1 MKRKLLSILLTF
13 CLAFSLLPTA
23 ALAEGETANV
33 AKVGE
38 TEYTTLQDAIDAAKS
53 GATVT
58 LLADVN
64 TPETSYTIRKSLT
77 IDLNGKTITA
87 DGYDSVFAIKGEGN
101 HVVINATNGGKVIA
115 VENSGSDGKYAM
127 AVWLAGEDSTLAI
140 NGGEFSQEIT
150 HTDDPQMDMIYTSK
164 GVITINGGTFHSGT
178 PKWTLNINDGAY
190 KDGSA
195 NIIVNGGTF
204 FDYDPRNAKNEG
216 EGTSLVADGVGINKN
231 ENGSFTAVPSMAAQ
245 IVDADGNSV
254 AAYATL
260 QEALAAVTA
269 DNPLVWVSDSAWSK
283 EKPVYYNGTF
293 YKGTNEAINAKGALE
308 CAIDAANTANSDDVA
323 KIYVR
328 PGYNTDKGL
337 VANAHQNIK
346 TSIAIYGNNASLCGI
361 DWEPTVE
368 YPGGDYH
375 TLTKNISIEIYNLHD
390 GAGVWGQRLTN
401 YTVDVTMANCNNVHE
416 LMINGQY
423 DSAASSVTNY
433 TVRNCTF
440 DGSGAAAACPVTTT
454 SAGTVVVKDC
464 TFANLN
470 DNYVININNKNGGKT
485 EVEVTGCS
493 FTNCGSSGKEAVR
506 LTGEATSSSIE
517 AKLTGL
523 TFDTTT
529 AANAIIVGN
538 KTAANNNA
546 DVTYTITGTNGTL
559 NVYKKGATAPAAE
572 TLNNAESYSG
582 SNMAAEV
589 NGTKHA
595 TLAAAIEAA
604 SNGDTV
610 KLLSNV
616 TENVTIPAGKTITL
630 DLNGFTLV
638 NSAAAQNNAAA
649 DRKHTITNNGTLTI
663 KDSVGGGIVD
673 NVSHQCAAIKNN
685 VGGTVTIENGTFCR
699 TAEASVSAD
708 VSGDNS
714 YYVIDNQGTMNI
726 NGGTF
731 KFSDTKNGAYSSLI
745 HNGWYDGTKNTEKA
759 PAKMTITDG
768 NFTQGTGGKIT
779 VKNDDYGELKIQ
791 GGTFTQPQAGYY
803 CVFNWNVAEITGGT
817 INGPVGCGGNESIEA
832 DKGQLAIGGT
842 AHINGELQKDTS
854 SGEPSIS
861 VSGGTFSSAV
871 KPEYCAPGFVPKA
884 NSDGT
889 YGVTRP
895 SSGGSSYDP
904 TYSVSTPSKTKNGTV
919 TVSPKNASKGDT
931 VTVTV
936 KPDSGYVLE
945 TLTVTDKNGNELT
958 LKDKGNGKYTF
969 TMPAGKVEVKATFM
983 EDNSML
989 NFFYDVPNNA
999 YFYEAVKWAV
1009 ENGIT
1014 TGVGNDLFAPEQPCT
1029 RAQIVTFLWR
1039 AAGSPEPKAAS
1050 SFADVAAGSYYAK
1063 AVAWAVENG
1072 VTTGTGDGKF
1082 SPDATCTRAQ
1092 AVTFLARALSAKA
1105 SGKAEFSDVPADSYF
1120 ADAVAW
1126 AAANGVT
1133 EGIGGGLFGS
1143 DNDCTRGQIV
1153 TFLYRAYNK

>member
-454 SAGTVVVKDC
+454 
-464 TFANLN
+464 
-470 DNYVININNKNGGKT
+470 
-485 EVEVTGCS
+485 
-493 FTNCGSSGKEAVR
+493 
-506 LTGEATSSSIE
+506 
-517 AKLTGL
+517 
-523 TFDTTT
+523 

-630 DLNGFTLV
+630 DLNGFTLF